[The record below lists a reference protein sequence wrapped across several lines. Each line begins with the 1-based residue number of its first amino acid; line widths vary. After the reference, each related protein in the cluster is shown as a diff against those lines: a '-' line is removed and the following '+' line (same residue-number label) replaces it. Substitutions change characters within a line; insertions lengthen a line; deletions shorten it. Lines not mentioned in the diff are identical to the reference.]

1 MTPRNIH
8 MTESGQP
15 LKKYKFEGYLILQ
28 GHVHDEMLNL
38 YRHCELSM
46 YISEK
51 NNGSLSNKM

>member
-1 MTPRNIH
+1 